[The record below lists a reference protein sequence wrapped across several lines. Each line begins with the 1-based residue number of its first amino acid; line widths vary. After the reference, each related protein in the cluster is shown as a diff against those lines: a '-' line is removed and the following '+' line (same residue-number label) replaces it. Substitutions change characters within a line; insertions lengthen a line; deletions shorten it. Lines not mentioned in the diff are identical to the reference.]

1 MSGNLATVSYIGAT
15 ILFILSLGGL
25 SNPET
30 SRRGNLYGM
39 IGMTIA
45 VLATVFGPR
54 VTAAGIPWIIGA
66 MVVGGG
72 IGLYAAKVVKMTQ
85 MPELVALMHSLV
97 GLAACLV
104 GFASYI
110 DTSAPV
116 AGRRKDHPRAGNLR
130 RHPDRRGDLLRFADR
145 LRQAQRQ
152 DRRLAAAA
160 AGAPLAQPGRPA
172 GGDLVR
178 RRVHQRHSI
187 SDGMTPLIV
196 MTVIALLFG
205 IHMVMAIG
213 GADMPVVVSMLNS
226 YSGWA
231 AAATGFMLSND
242 LLIVVGAL
250 VGSSGA
256 ILSYIMCRA
265 MNRNFIS
272 VIAGGFG
279 TGGGTPAP
287 KGDAAQPAGE
297 VVPVSA
303 TETAELLKDAKSV
316 IIVPGYGMAVA
327 QAQHTVYEITKHLR
341 EKGVNIRF
349 GIHPV
354 AGRMPGHM
362 NVLLAEAKV
371 PYDIVMEMDELN
383 DDFPDHR
390 RGHGDRRQRHREPGG
405 AGRPDQPHRRHAGAG
420 SVEGQ
425 DLDRDEAL
433 DGLGLRRRGQSALL
447 QGEQPHAVRRCEED
461 AGRGAGGAE
470 GRLRAGAWTIA
481 CRQRHGRRGVSCPR
495 SDEFQVK
502 VGAGDTAPM
511 GRIRA

>member
-1 MSGNLATVSYIGAT
+1 MSESLATVSYIGAT
-15 ILFILSLGGL
+15 ILFVLSLGGL

-54 VTAAGIPWIIGA
+54 VSAAGIPWIIGA
-66 MVVGGG
+66 MVVGGAIG
-72 IGLYAAKVVKMTQ
+72 IYAARTVQMTQ

-97 GLAACLV
+97 GMAAALV
-104 GFASYI
+104 GFASYF
-110 DTSAPV
+110 DPTS
-116 AGRRKDHPRAGNLR
+116 NLQGAEKSI
-130 RHPDRRGDLLRFADR
+130 HEIEIYVGILIGVVTFTGSLIAFGK
-145 LRQAQRQ
+145 LNGKIG
-152 DRRLAAAA
+152 
-160 AGAPLAQPGRPA
+160 GAPLTLPGRHWMNLVGLLVVIYF
-172 GGDLVR
+172 GGVFINS
-178 RRVHQRHSI
+178 HSI
-187 SDGMTPLIV
+187 ADGITPLIV
-196 MTVIALLFG
+196 MTVIAGLFG

-256 ILSYIMCRA
+256 ILSYIMCKA
-265 MNRNFIS
+265 MNRSFIS

-279 TGGGTPAP
+279 TAGGTSAP

-297 VVPVSA
+297 VTPISS
-303 TETAELLKDAKSV
+303 TETAELLRDAKSV

-327 QAQHTVYEITKHLR
+327 QAQHTVYEITKLLR

-371 PYDIVMEMDELN
+371 PYDIVLEMDELN
-383 DDFPDHR
+383 DDFPQTDVAMVIGANDIVNPGAQDDPSSPIAGMPVLEVWKAKTSIVMKR
-390 RGHGDRRQRHREPGG
+390 SMASGYAGVDNPLFYKDNNRMLFGD
-405 AGRPDQPHRRHAGAG
+405 AKKM
-420 SVEGQ
+420 
-425 DLDRDEAL
+425 LDEVLSSLKA
-433 DGLGLRRRGQSALL
+433 
-447 QGEQPHAVRRCEED
+447 
-461 AGRGAGGAE
+461 
-470 GRLRAGAWTIA
+470 
-481 CRQRHGRRGVSCPR
+481 
-495 SDEFQVK
+495 
-502 VGAGDTAPM
+502 
-511 GRIRA
+511 